1 MGYNTRRKSLSL
13 PSLGIQLPGAPRLA
27 RSPPSTTDRQHL
39 AKKQKRS
46 HSGSSASSPTHPRP
60 TSLRFDEHRPK
71 SSGRAVDT
79 PPPSPGGESGS
90 SKIDTQGIDDEIV
103 VAVIEQLQKTG
114 NRPHLLKELATVLSP
129 TIPLVERYVAH
140 HAVQPTPLLTVAHAD
155 LSSSANPAAIISSRL
170 ATYLKRTWTA
180 LSRCPLDK
188 KLIGTHPKRVYY
200 FLSTSPHQL
209 IPVDTVNL
217 SAAARIIS
225 PSLSSAASE
234 EEDVDARSRARMSPS
249 PELDLSD
256 YDSNASDPFS
266 NQSHPPT
273 TANIANNRRAQ
284 SPPLEKDE
292 REFTQTA
299 SSLQQ
304 RRRSQEAERSARAS
318 AEPTT
323 KDVVMDEVCLSV
335 EETEESAARK
345 NSEAAAAL
353 FGHLDHLSHF
363 HTGLAPSSPAV
374 KTPLHIEMPPPSLK
388 RKQPKYE
395 IDDDDDDDWAMKS
408 PESIDVDE
416 LDDLFDDCY

>member
-1 MGYNTRRKSLSL
+1 MGS
-13 PSLGIQLPGAPRLA
+13 
-27 RSPPSTTDRQHL
+27 
-39 AKKQKRS
+39 
-46 HSGSSASSPTHPRP
+46 
-60 TSLRFDEHRPK
+60 
-71 SSGRAVDT
+71 
-79 PPPSPGGESGS
+79 
-90 SKIDTQGIDDEIV
+90 
-103 VAVIEQLQKTG
+103 
-114 NRPHLLKELATVLSP
+114 
-129 TIPLVERYVAH
+129 
-140 HAVQPTPLLTVAHAD
+140 
-155 LSSSANPAAIISSRL
+155 
-170 ATYLKRTWTA
+170 
-180 LSRCPLDK
+180 
-188 KLIGTHPKRVYY
+188 HPKRVYY
-200 FLSTSPHQL
+200 FLSTCPHQP
-209 IPVDTVNL
+209 IPVHPGHL
-217 SAAARIIS
+217 SPAPRVIS

-234 EEDVDARSRARMSPS
+234 EEDADAQSRARMSPS

-318 AEPTT
+318 AEPTAQR
-323 KDVVMDEVCLSV
+323 DVAMDPVCQSV
-335 EETEESAARK
+335 EETEESAAQK

-363 HTGLAPSSPAV
+363 HAGLAPSSPAV
-374 KTPLHIEMPPPSLK
+374 KASLPLEMPPPSLK
-388 RKQPKYE
+388 RKQPKFE
-395 IDDDDDDDWAMKS
+395 MDEDDDDDDWAMKS